1 MKTLIIEDEQAAA
14 RNLKKILAQ
23 NAPELEVVGVLEG
36 IADTI
41 EWFGRNSMPELV
53 FLDIHLSDGSSFE
66 IFDHIKITCPIIF
79 TTAYDEYALKAFSV
93 NSIDY
98 LLKPLRASDVTK
110 ALDKMEMLVGSE
122 KKNALTNETDIR
134 SLIQTLRSQGNYR
147 THFLVPVKGDRL
159 MPLDISTVLY
169 FQILDGVVYAV
180 TDKQEKVAI
189 PHTLEEICASIN
201 PIQFYRISRQY
212 VIARKAIQDLTVW
225 FTGRLVVN
233 LIIPTEE
240 KVIVSRQKVADFKE
254 WFAGSIC

>member
-169 FQILDGVVYAV
+169 FQFLDGVVYAV
-180 TDKQEKVAI
+180 TDRQEKVAI

>member
-180 TDKQEKVAI
+180 TDRQEKVAI

>member
-169 FQILDGVVYAV
+169 FQFLDGVVYAV
-180 TDKQEKVAI
+180 TDRQEIVAI